1 VRVLK
6 PEVQLDPPVEHA
18 AVSAVRERA

>member
-1 VRVLK
+1 VRK
-6 PEVQLDPPVEHA
+6 PNVQLDPPVEHA